1 MTKEQKK
8 AIKRICNEYDFQ
20 NLKELRQYIKD
31 VFDDPFDLDLW
42 SKTEEGLYSEVIK
55 LFEMMK

>member
-42 SKTEEGLYSEVIK
+42 SKTEEGLYNELIA
-55 LFEMMK
+55 LFGMMK

>member
-8 AIKRICNEYDFQ
+8 AIKRICSEYDFE
-20 NLKELRQYIKD
+20 NLKELRQYIKE

-42 SKTEEGLYSEVIK
+42 SKTEEGLYSEVVALSGMIK
-55 LFEMMK
+55 

>member
-8 AIKRICNEYDFQ
+8 AIKRICDEYDFQ
-20 NLKELRQYIKD
+20 NLKELRQYMKD
-31 VFDDPFDLDLW
+31 VFDDPFDLDMW
-42 SKTEEGLYSEVIK
+42 SKTEEGLYNELIT